1 MPTRIATKAA
11 AARYL
16 PSTSSQ
22 MPIGLVK
29 SSSWVP
35 WAFSLANRP
44 MVTPGIRNSITTQ
57 ITL

>member
-1 MPTRIATKAA
+1 MPTSSATNAA

-22 MPIGLVK
+22 IVIGLVK

-35 WAFSLANRP
+35 CAFSVAKRP
-44 MVTPGIRNSITTQ
+44 IVTPGIRNSITTQ